1 MKSNSFKPLAAALG
15 ASMLATALAPAVS
28 AAENPFALNELKS
41 GYQLAQA
48 ETTEGT
54 ESTPAEGTGSKP
66 AEGKCGEGKCGA
78 GMTGDDG
85 GDKTG
90 TEGKCG
96 GAAKGAEGKC
106 CGEGKCGG
114 AA

>member
-15 ASMLATALAPAVS
+15 ASMLATALAPAAS

-48 ETTEGT
+48 ETTEPT
-54 ESTPAEGTGSKP
+54 ETTDPKP

-78 GMTGDDG
+78 GTMGEDKG

-106 CGEGKCGG
+106 CGEGKCG
-114 AA
+114 AATS

>member
-15 ASMLATALAPAVS
+15 ASVLATTLAPAAS
-28 AAENPFALNELKS
+28 AAGNPFVLNELKA

-48 ETTEGT
+48 ETTEST
-54 ESTPAEGTGSKP
+54 EAKP

-78 GMTGDDG
+78 GMMDEDQG
-85 GDKTG
+85 GDKSG
-90 TEGKCG
+90 AEGKCG

-114 AA
+114 AAS

>member
-28 AAENPFALNELKS
+28 ATENPFALNQLKS

-54 ESTPAEGTGSKP
+54 EAKP
-66 AEGKCGEGKCGA
+66 AEGKCGEGKCG
-78 GMTGDDG
+78 GS
-85 GDKTG
+85 K
-90 TEGKCG
+90 
-96 GAAKGAEGKC
+96 
-106 CGEGKCGG
+106 
-114 AA
+114 

>member
-28 AAENPFALNELKS
+28 AAENPFALNELRS

-54 ESTPAEGTGSKP
+54 DSKPAEGTDSKP
-66 AEGKCGEGKCGA
+66 AEGKCGEGKCG
-78 GMTGDDG
+78 
-85 GDKTG
+85 GDKPG
-90 TEGKCG
+90 EGKCG
-96 GAAKGAEGKC
+96 GAAKAHEGKC

-114 AA
+114 AAG

>member
-1 MKSNSFKPLAAALG
+1 MKSNSFKPMAAALG

-48 ETTEGT
+48 ETTD
-54 ESTPAEGTGSKP
+54 SKP
-66 AEGKCGEGKCGA
+66 AEGKCGEGKCG
-78 GMTGDDG
+78 GGKMGEDKG